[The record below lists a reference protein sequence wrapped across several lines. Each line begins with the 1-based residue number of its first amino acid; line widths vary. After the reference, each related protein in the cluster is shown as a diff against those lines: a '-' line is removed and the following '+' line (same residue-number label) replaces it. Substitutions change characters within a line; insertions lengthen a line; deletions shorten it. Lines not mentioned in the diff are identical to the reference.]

1 MVLNNKL
8 SRSISSSEIGLAGL
22 QLKEVGFCVI
32 QDYVSKRI
40 CERLVEE
47 VETLFKQRASEGKK
61 TEPPRGAQ
69 KLIENDRIIGNIIC
83 HSKNFLQMSTTGDHL
98 KILIPVLN
106 DPFYGFIPSDEP
118 NFILAQ
124 ANMREGRS
132 ALPFHVDVR
141 MLSLGGRTWSYQGQI
156 ALSDRV
162 ASTGGLRV
170 VPASHLKDEYPDYT
184 SNYENAIDV
193 DLEAGDLILF
203 SSQLHHATHSAAS
216 AEAPGWAFNLTYRCW
231 WAKQQYDF
239 WNMFDVK
246 TLKNLSRSQQVL
258 LGGSSQVSNDQDAS
272 PSLRTGYLPP
282 DYFD

>member
-1 MVLNNKL
+1 MVLKNKL
-8 SRSISSSEIGLAGL
+8 SRSISSSEMGLAGL

-47 VETLFKQRASEGKK
+47 VETLFKLRASEGKK

-69 KLIENDRIIGNIIC
+69 KLIENDRTIGNIIC

-106 DPFYGFIPSDEP
+106 DPFYGLIPSDEP

-162 ASTGGLRV
+162 ARTGGLRV
-170 VPASHLKDEYPDYT
+170 VPTSHLKDEYPDYN
-184 SNYENAIDV
+184 SNYEDAIDV
-193 DLEAGDLILF
+193 DLKAGDLILF

-216 AEAPGWAFNLTYRCW
+216 EETPGWAFNMTYRCW
-231 WAKQQYDF
+231 WAKQQYDY
-239 WNMFDVK
+239 WNM
-246 TLKNLSRSQQVL
+246 LSVADLRDLSPSQQAI
-258 LGGSSQVSNDQDAS
+258 LGGSSQVPSHPDAS

-282 DYFD
+282 NYFE